1 MEILGNMKPKILIT
15 DGDVDNQKF
24 LKLFLS
30 KYFLVTV
37 CDSAE
42 AVLEQLQKDNY
53 DLIIL
58 EIALRGKMNGLELAS
73 ELKKNSKYAQIPILC
88 YTGYAFHQDRINAL
102 EAGCEKYL
110 SKPTDIRVLLSTLFN
125 MLKEKGN
132 FSFDE
137 QLINNICFSQL

>member
-1 MEILGNMKPKILIT
+1 MEVLDNKKPKILIT
-15 DGDVDNQKF
+15 DGDADNQKF

-30 KYFLVTV
+30 KYFIVTV

-42 AVLEQLQKDNY
+42 AVYNHLQNDNY

-58 EIALRGKMNGLELAS
+58 EIALRGKTNGLELAS
-73 ELKKNSKYAQIPILC
+73 ELKKNPKYSHIPILC

-110 SKPTDIRVLLSTLFN
+110 SKPTDIRILLSTLFN
-125 MLKEKGN
+125 MLKGKN